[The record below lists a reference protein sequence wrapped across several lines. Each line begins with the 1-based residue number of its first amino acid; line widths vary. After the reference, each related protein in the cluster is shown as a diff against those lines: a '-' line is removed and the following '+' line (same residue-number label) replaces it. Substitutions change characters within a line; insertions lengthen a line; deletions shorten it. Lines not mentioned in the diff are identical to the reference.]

1 MTRKGTIADNVTAK
15 AVLKNTRNILSS
27 GLQWFV
33 SVEKTNN
40 EVPNLFSCGSDTL
53 NSVLLGGGKQQHF
66 ISLTHFLIETCR
78 FLNIFHKIL

>member
-40 EVPNLFSCGSDTL
+40 EVPNLFSCGSDT
-53 NSVLLGGGKQQHF
+53 
-66 ISLTHFLIETCR
+66 
-78 FLNIFHKIL
+78 